1 MSRFLVFGVPASKGL
16 EGAARS
22 DAVVPTFLRTTRERL
37 GPDVGLIADVGLSPY
52 TTDGHSVILG
62 DDGVPDHERSYA
74 AAADLASAFAA
85 AGADTVAPCL
95 SLPEQVGRIDDRL
108 RRDDLAA
115 AVMPYSAKFSSAL
128 YGPYRAAV
136 RSALGSARK
145 AYQTDYSDIDK
156 ARAQVGADIAQGA
169 AEVIV
174 KPAMLY
180 LDVLQEVCRDSTV
193 PVAAY
198 HVSGEYLALILAA
211 EHGGMERQELFDEFH
226 AAVRRCGADAVI
238 GYAADDF
245 LRSSG

>member
-1 MSRFLVFGVPASKGL
+1 M
-16 EGAARS
+16 
-22 DAVVPTFLRTTRERL
+22 PTFLRTTRERL

-145 AYQTDYSDIDK
+145 AYQTDYPTSTK
-156 ARAQVGADIAQGA
+156 LGLRWVRTSPRAR
-169 AEVIV
+169 
-174 KPAMLY
+174 P
-180 LDVLQEVCRDSTV
+180 R
-193 PVAAY
+193 
-198 HVSGEYLALILAA
+198 
-211 EHGGMERQELFDEFH
+211 
-226 AAVRRCGADAVI
+226 
-238 GYAADDF
+238 
-245 LRSSG
+245 